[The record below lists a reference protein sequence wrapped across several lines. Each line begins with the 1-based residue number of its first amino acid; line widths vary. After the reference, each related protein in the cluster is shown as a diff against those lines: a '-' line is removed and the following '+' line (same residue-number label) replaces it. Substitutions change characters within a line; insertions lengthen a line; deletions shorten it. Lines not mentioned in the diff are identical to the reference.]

1 MACSSDCWRAAIA
14 SSRTCFA
21 DQCVACSASVASVSG
36 FATSTSG
43 LTWSKE
49 SFPCDRASEILG
61 SSFNLVA
68 AVTHSRAV
76 AAATPHCCTNQAT
89 IDVAPSTRQ
98 ALRRSSSTTAANSWL
113 WWAEMA
119 RWCWITLATRRSV
132 RRETESGRG
141 PSRIVEGVI
150 DRRMVAALRGG
161 GWKPSGT
168 PRRLFSGSD
177 PPAPT
182 PRGSARGGEPAGG
195 SRPQGPGDPW
205 RRRRGRRCRSCPG

>member
-1 MACSSDCWRAAIA
+1 MACSSDCCRVVIA

-49 SFPCDRASEILG
+49 SFPGDRASEILG

-76 AAATPHCCTNQAT
+76 AAVTPHRCTNQAT

-141 PSRIVEGVI
+141 PSRIVEGVTPENG
-150 DRRMVAALRGG
+150 RG
-161 GWKPSGT
+161 
-168 PRRLFSGSD
+168 
-177 PPAPT
+177 A
-182 PRGSARGGEPAGG
+182 ARGGPANRPVRPGA
-195 SRPQGPGDPW
+195 SSAVAIRRHPLPVAPQGEANRQVDHGLRAPATHGG
-205 RRRRGRRCRSCPG
+205 RRRGRRCRSCPG